1 MPEVMITG
9 PEGRI
14 EAKYQHVR
22 NGAPIAVVMHP
33 HPASGGTMNDK
44 VTYAMYRTFI
54 NSGFN
59 TIRFN
64 YRGVGKS
71 EGKFCEGEG
80 ELPDAASVLDWLQTY
95 NPSAPACWVGGFSF
109 GALVAMQLL
118 MRRPEMDG
126 FIAISPP
133 ANLYDFTFLAP
144 CPVSGLFIQG
154 DQDTIVTTSSVHQLA
169 KTLTNQRHITIEEKI
184 ITGADHSFTKH
195 IELVMQT
202 TQLYIRTH
210 CKHALINTLGS
221 SNVASTDKVSVA

>member
-22 NGAPIAVVMHP
+22 TGAPIAVVMHP
-33 HPASGGTMNDK
+33 HPEHGGTMNNK
-44 VTYAMYRTFI
+44 VTYAIYRTFI

-71 EGKFCEGEG
+71 EGKFSQGEG
-80 ELPDAASVLDWLQTY
+80 ELSDAASVLDWLQTY
-95 NPSAPACWVGGFSF
+95 NPSAPACWVAGFSF
-109 GALVAMQLL
+109 GALIAMQLL

-126 FIAISPP
+126 FIAVSPP
-133 ANLYDFTFLAP
+133 ANLFDFTFLAP

-154 DQDTIVTTSSVHQLA
+154 DQDTIVTTASVHQLA

-184 ITGADHSFTKH
+184 ISGADHFFGKH
-195 IELVMQT
+195 IEPVMQA
-202 TQLYIRTH
+202 TQGYLRAN
-210 CKHALINTLGS
+210 CKHALQGTLIAPSAQDGGK
-221 SNVASTDKVSVA
+221 ASAA